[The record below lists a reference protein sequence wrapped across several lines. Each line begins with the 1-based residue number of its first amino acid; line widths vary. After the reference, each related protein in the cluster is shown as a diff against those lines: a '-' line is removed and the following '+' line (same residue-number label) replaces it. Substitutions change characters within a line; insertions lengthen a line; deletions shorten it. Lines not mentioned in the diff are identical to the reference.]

1 MNNSI
6 SNIIKISI
14 ALFYILSLSSSYK
27 CNRLHRISNVSTRGS
42 SSRSSSNN
50 DNNYL
55 QTSRSSLMNIIS
67 NRISISSSII
77 SVLLTTTLG
86 QQVAYA
92 DDDIDIKEQVSFV
105 DKLQRT
111 RELNTDE
118 VDVVFDNDNLGIV
131 LQEVQ
136 YKGFP
141 VVTIK
146 DIKDTTLTEKYPL
159 LRIGAIITIVGG
171 EFVDGISLKKIS
183 ELVKSSARPLKVRF
197 RDPSLFFQ
205 QLDSTVGKPLKQITS
220 TYLPANTRDAGSP
233 EQIIVVQRL
242 SLPPPEE
249 RIRPAEYL
257 DVLEI
262 QYVAQVQGSEDIV
275 DSSAER
281 SAPGTSAKSI
291 YYILGQ
297 QNGPP
302 GKFPQGWDLSL
313 RGMVKGETRKII
325 LPYTL
330 AYDRKGV
337 KERKIPP
344 FATMIYTVKLL
355 SLT

>member
-1 MNNSI
+1 MKIISSI
-6 SNIIKISI
+6 VKISI
-14 ALFYILSLSSSYK
+14 ALLYILSLSLSYK
-27 CNRLHRISNVSTRGS
+27 CNRRSSSRIRGS

-86 QQVAYA
+86 QHVAYA
-92 DDDIDIKEQVSFV
+92 DNDIDIKEQISFV

-118 VDVVFDNDNLGIV
+118 VDVVFDNDSLGIV

-146 DIKDTTLTEKYPL
+146 DIKDIKLNEKYPL
-159 LRIGAIITIVGG
+159 LRTGAIITIVGG
-171 EFVDGISLKKIS
+171 EFVDGISMKKIS
-183 ELVKSSARPLKVRF
+183 ELVKSSARPLQVRF

-262 QYVAQVQGSEDIV
+262 QYVAQVQGSEDVV

-302 GKFPQGWDLSL
+302 GKFPTGWDLSL
-313 RGMVKGETRKII
+313 RGMVKGETRRIT